1 MDAASGDTERYAKQ
15 YPHLASALRKVA
27 TLVAKLRSQPEAEL
41 EARLGC
47 IRSNGTFTAGV
58 SRKEIDRIIHMM
70 ESSTH
75 IDGKDEWIEEQDFM
89 YTVSG
94 NDTYRTRVKYT
105 SNSLMIEPET
115 ICKEKLGSEDFRV
128 VHKSL
133 PYTVPD
139 VRVSLKMEEA
149 ATNVPTCIQTHLVR
163 IKQRRRF
170 FTKDGLWAFDFAM
183 SWADRT
189 KTGAELKQATTD
201 PIFEIECELVDA
213 QRALGTQSD
222 AHIATSLLLKACDLL
237 PLHTSGYVQQ
247 FQLR

>member
-1 MDAASGDTERYAKQ
+1 MAF
-15 YPHLASALRKVA
+15 ALRKVA
-27 TLVAKLRSQPEAEL
+27 TLVAKLRSHPEAEL

-94 NDTYRTRVKYT
+94 NDAYRTRVKYT
-105 SNSLMIEPET
+105 SNSLTIEPET

-128 VHKSL
+128 LHKSL

-139 VRVSLKMEEA
+139 VRISLKMERP

-170 FTKDGLWAFDFAM
+170 LTKDGVWAFDFAM
-183 SWADRT
+183 SWSDRT
-189 KTGAELKQATTD
+189 KTGAETKQATAD
-201 PIFEIECELVDA
+201 PVFEIECELVDA
-213 QRALGTQSD
+213 QAALRMHSD
-222 AHIATSLLLKACDLL
+222 ARIAASLLLKTCDLL
-237 PLHTSGYVQQ
+237 PFHATGCAQQ
-247 FQLR
+247 FQLS